1 MVTVKNRDEFAVCHG
16 HRVIDV
22 AGLGVVVF
30 FAFDVARAHFAH
42 EVGKR
47 RARAVVQQI
56 NVEFSLGQSRLSAA
70 KTVGLMTSKDSL

>member
-47 RARAVVQQI
+47 RR
-56 NVEFSLGQSRLSAA
+56 EPSSSR
-70 KTVGLMTSKDSL
+70 